1 VPIIASASSSS
12 ISFISTAITATR
24 KGPYKNYGLIQP
36 ENSGKWTRRL
46 GGIGMYEGGKAA
58 RSLCR
63 HVHALRCG
71 GMRVTI
77 GGKCLRLDAVVS
89 TRQQLDVLHATKSI
103 DISDELF
110 SCQTSTATLKEP
122 LGPGTSRTVNDS
134 NNLQSNESID
144 PGTLARR
151 CDCLSAATP
160 GRRSKW
166 FFTEQI
172 VALRTLFHLS
182 TLSSE
187 AYSWILRFVI

>member
-1 VPIIASASSSS
+1 MMTYPHRPLGAYPVPIIASASSSS

-77 GGKCLRLDAVVS
+77 GGKCLTLDAVVS
-89 TRQQLDVLHATKSI
+89 TRQQLDVLHATKST
-103 DISDELF
+103 DITDELF
-110 SCQTSTATLKEP
+110 SVPDFVRDSKRTAPSWHLT
-122 LGPGTSRTVNDS
+122 
-134 NNLQSNESID
+134 
-144 PGTLARR
+144 RR
-151 CDCLSAATP
+151 
-160 GRRSKW
+160 
-166 FFTEQI
+166 Q
-172 VALRTLFHLS
+172 
-182 TLSSE
+182 
-187 AYSWILRFVI
+187 RFQQCPVE

>member
-1 VPIIASASSSS
+1 MESVW
-12 ISFISTAITATR
+12 
-24 KGPYKNYGLIQP
+24 N
-36 ENSGKWTRRL
+36 
-46 GGIGMYEGGKAA
+46 EGGRAA

-187 AYSWILRFVI
+187 AYSWILRVCYLDNKGTHTVKHPATHNSQYSGVVSLHASGCTNE